1 MRSRILIAAVLVA
14 PCLVALATGAQ
25 PPAVEVSDDGRE
37 TVILSPAATDG
48 QVLIHRAGVPYGTA
62 PDWRATGTTSWRRG
76 WMAPTCSCG
85 FPTTTVRH
93 GPRTARRWT

>member
-37 TVILSPAATDG
+37 TVILSQMPPTRLLRLQAIRIG
-48 QVLIHRAGVPYGTA
+48 
-62 PDWRATGTTSWRRG
+62 RRH
-76 WMAPTCSCG
+76 T
-85 FPTTTVRH
+85 
-93 GPRTARRWT
+93 